1 MMEVGLRNGESK
13 VCAFSLRKQ
22 FEYQQ
27 ENTINLEFWLKII
40 IGMKT
45 FVEGFNQP
53 NHDESK
59 QMFDRFSSNFV
70 HEALLDSADDNQLN

>member
-1 MMEVGLRNGESK
+1 
-13 VCAFSLRKQ
+13 
-22 FEYQQ
+22 
-27 ENTINLEFWLKII
+27 
-40 IGMKT
+40 MKT